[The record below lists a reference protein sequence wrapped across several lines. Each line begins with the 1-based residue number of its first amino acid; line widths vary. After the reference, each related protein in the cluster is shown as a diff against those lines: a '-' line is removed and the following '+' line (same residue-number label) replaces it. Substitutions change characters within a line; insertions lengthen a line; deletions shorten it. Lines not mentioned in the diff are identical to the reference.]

1 MYSTTIVSNELA
13 IPERWSLDRAFDI
26 YAQIYAHFLKKTPFS
41 TIFYNFLKIAKSL
54 YIKGFQTICGNVAMD
69 YNVAKESPIDYKVS
83 LQIYDLQRF
92 FCSFAKNVVS
102 LPTIELLN
110 NKSE

>member
-26 YAQIYAHFLKKTPFS
+26 YAQKYAHFFKKTPFS

-69 YNVAKESPIDYKVS
+69 YNVAKESPIDY
-83 LQIYDLQRF
+83 QRTEEAR
-92 FCSFAKNVVS
+92 S
-102 LPTIELLN
+102 LLN
-110 NKSE
+110 FFIYTAWSHTHCSSISTVRW

>member
-54 YIKGFQTICGNVAMD
+54 YIKGFQTICENMTMD
-69 YNVAKESPIDYKVS
+69 YNVTKESPIDYKKCVRT
-83 LQIYDLQRF
+83 LAHFF
-92 FCSFAKNVVS
+92 FCLNGDTLAVSKN
-102 LPTIELLN
+102 
-110 NKSE
+110 

>member
-1 MYSTTIVSNELA
+1 MMYSTTIVSFELA
-13 IPERWSLDRAFDI
+13 IPERWPLDRAFDI

-69 YNVAKESPIDYKVS
+69 YNVAKESPIDYSEYPKIPCKS
-83 LQIYDLQRF
+83 TICRG
-92 FCSFAKNVVS
+92 FCFLRV
-102 LPTIELLN
+102 LT
-110 NKSE
+110 

>member
-54 YIKGFQTICGNVAMD
+54 YIKGFQTICENMTMD
-69 YNVAKESPIDYKVS
+69 YNVTKESPIDYLKAR
-83 LQIYDLQRF
+83 IYGLF
-92 FCSFAKNVVS
+92 SFLHAVLHAVFARNI
-102 LPTIELLN
+102 LYPDF
-110 NKSE
+110 